1 MNNQVLGLVVLAVTI
16 VAVVAVGASSQ
27 RSHAVH
33 EAFLASDGCPQSAQR
48 GVDGTIHVQP
58 GNRTFQTLSDYVAYL
73 SDLYTKGSKCIPPLV
88 QSRSRDPVDGI
99 LGGLGTGT
107 HSPESVR
114 REGTTRDVLD
124 MKGDE
129 ETSVKTPIQKLDDYE
144 LTRVF
149 DSEESSRNTLSHD
162 TKNALLG
169 QRVLDW
175 ANLPFN
181 SDARATQESE
191 FVSGRMESGFRDPK
205 SGVFFS
211 NMEGAT
217 VEPPDVEA
225 AKAREQKILSAY
237 RPTEISKHVIDGE
250 TEAVGNM
257 VHKVYLEDKN
267 WEPVVT
273 KVGEHQYEVTELRP
287 KARKEKYEEE
297 SEVKRASLSSPD
309 TPVIP
314 PPTVDID
321 DRLRGDPYFDKSGV
335 VDGDNNKFW
344 KYKDFNQWTP
354 GLERMFAPTM
364 DNRAWF

>member
-1 MNNQVLGLVVLAVTI
+1 MLVVGLLL
-16 VAVVAVGASSQ
+16 VAVAAAAS
-27 RSHAVH
+27 RHGTT
-33 EAFLASDGCPQSAQR
+33 EAFVASDGCPQTAQR
-48 GVDGTIHVQP
+48 GTDGRIHVQP
-58 GNRTFQTLSDYVAYL
+58 GNHLFLTLSDYVDYL
-73 SDLYTKGSKCIPPLV
+73 SGLYAKGAKCIPPLV
-88 QSRSRDPVDGI
+88 QSRTKEPVDGI

-107 HSPESVR
+107 QSPESVR

-129 ETSVKTPIQKLDDYE
+129 GTSAKTPIQKLDDYE
-144 LTRVF
+144 VTRVF
-149 DSEESSRNTLSHD
+149 ESEANSRNALTED
-162 TKNALLG
+162 TKNQLLS

-181 SDARATQESE
+181 SDDRATQESE

-205 SGVFFS
+205 SGVFF
-211 NMEGAT
+211 NTVEGAT

-225 AKAREQKILSAY
+225 AKEREQKVLAAY
-237 RPTEISKHVIDGE
+237 RPTDITRHVMDSE
-250 TEAVGNM
+250 TEAVGNL
-257 VHKVYLEDKN
+257 VHKVYLDDKN

-297 SEVKRASLSSPD
+297 SSVKNAALSSPE

-314 PPTVDID
+314 HPTVDID
-321 DRLRGDPYFDKSGV
+321 DRNRGDPYFDKSGV
-335 VDGDNNKFW
+335 ADGDNNKFW
-344 KYKDFNQWTP
+344 NYKDFNQWTP